1 MILNNRALNITIIG
15 LSLLVCMVLSGCD
28 AVSNQLRTD
37 RSGDMEK
44 QDYRDALAPRD
55 IMEID
60 DDADE
65 KGGIIPT
72 MNPYISQGYTEY
84 KEMPLVSVSVNRSVP
99 LRDIF
104 YQLAEQTGYDV
115 ELDPNIRGSII
126 FTARQRPLDQVIS
139 RICDMSG
146 LRYKM
151 RDNVLRVEIDTP
163 YNKQYKLDYLS
174 FVRTNSSEINTDI
187 SVVSGEGA
195 DTGSSFS
202 SSVEIEV
209 DFWSTLQVSLAQLLS
224 NDSYSRLATRTD
236 PSVEVVTENV
246 PGGANAVINVGAL
259 PETEE
264 EEEEDIDSE
273 ELFSINR
280 QAGLINVYATEK
292 THKEV
297 NKYLEELKRSIT
309 SQVLVEAKVLEVN
322 LNDEFSAGIDWR
334 LLDIANGNLAID
346 YVTSS
351 GFQRLLD
358 TDATNDAIDAAAP
371 GADQGSQSPASA
383 LIAQYSGDEVQGL
396 IRAISEYGTTKALAS
411 PRLVVLNNQSA
422 VLNVARNR
430 VFFIVEEEEEEE
442 DDDTGDITTTYSYE
456 TRTVP
461 EGVIINVMPS
471 INLDSGMVSLAI
483 RPSVTDIGNDTIRN
497 PFVDVDTRIPQ
508 VSIQEIDTVL
518 NVKSGHAVVIG
529 GLMKD
534 FTTSIEDGVP
544 VLSDVPMLGSLFKS
558 HYDQISKTEL
568 VIFLRVTIL
577 DESGKNSIHDTDRD
591 LYRKFSQDR
600 RPFKL

>member
-264 EEEEDIDSE
+264 EEEEEIDSE